1 MNGNR
6 NRSAAVRLALIAVV
20 AGGLSA
26 PARAGAQV
34 IEQELAS
41 PKTET
46 WQAGI
51 GVRSTFIRSAGLD
64 PFSSTDLMSQ
74 VSLAVE
80 HVVARSDAFAF
91 AAGVSGDFGGSDSVA
106 RGSPTD
112 LKLWRF
118 TAVAEGR
125 YELWQ
130 RTYGFVRFAPGML
143 RASAEV
149 DDASS
154 PNGQR
159 LQDSFDVLAIDTS
172 AGAALRLSGPANPVA
187 AWVTAEA
194 GYGWA
199 GSHHLLLTP
208 AAASRDQTK
217 LAPLDLGTIDPRG
230 AFLRFAVAI
239 TY

>member
-1 MNGNR
+1 MNR
-6 NRSAAVRLALIAVV
+6 NAAVRLGLIAVV
-20 AGGLSA
+20 AGALSA
-26 PARAGAQV
+26 PARADAQV
-34 IEQELAS
+34 IEQELT
-41 PKTET
+41 PKAET
-46 WQAGI
+46 WQAAI
-51 GVRSTFIRSAGLD
+51 GVRNTFIRSAGLD

-80 HVVARSDAFAF
+80 HVVVRSDAFAF
-91 AAGVSGDFGGSDSVA
+91 AAGVTGDFGGSDSIA
-106 RGSPTD
+106 RSAPSN
-112 LKLWRF
+112 LQLWRV

-125 YELWQ
+125 YQPLP
-130 RTYGFVRFAPGML
+130 RAYGFLRFAPGML
-143 RASAEV
+143 RVSAEV

-159 LQDSFDVLAIDTS
+159 LEDSFDVLAIDTS

-187 AWVTAEA
+187 AWITAEA

-208 AAASRDQTK
+208 AAAARDQTK

>member
-1 MNGNR
+1 MNR
-6 NRSAAVRLALIAVV
+6 NAAIRLGLIAVA

-26 PARAGAQV
+26 PAPAGAQV
-34 IEQELAS
+34 IEQALT
-41 PKTET
+41 PKAET
-46 WQAGI
+46 WQASI
-51 GVRSTFIRSAGLD
+51 GVRNTFIRSAGLD
-64 PFSSTDLMSQ
+64 PFASNDLMSQ
-74 VSLAVE
+74 VSLAFE
-80 HVVARSDAFAF
+80 HVVVRSDALAF
-91 AAGVSGDFGGSDSVA
+91 AAGVTGDFGGSDSIA
-106 RGSPTD
+106 RGAPSD
-112 LKLWRF
+112 LKLWRV

-125 YELWQ
+125 YQPWQ
-130 RTYGFVRFAPGML
+130 RAYAFVRLAPGML
-143 RASAEV
+143 RGSAEV

-159 LQDSFDVLAIDTS
+159 LEDSFDVLAIDSS

-187 AWVTAEA
+187 AWLTAEG

-199 GSHHLLLTP
+199 GSHHLLLEP
-208 AAASRDQTK
+208 GAAARDQPK

>member
-1 MNGNR
+1 MSR
-6 NRSAAVRLALIAVV
+6 NAAVRLGLIAVV
-20 AGGLSA
+20 AGALSA

-34 IEQELAS
+34 IEQEVS
-41 PKTET
+41 PKAEA
-46 WQAGI
+46 WQAAI
-51 GVRSTFIRSAGLD
+51 GVRSTFIRSTGLD

-74 VSLAVE
+74 VSLALE
-80 HVVARSDAFAF
+80 HVVARRDAFAF
-91 AAGVSGDFGGSDSVA
+91 AAGVTGDFGGSDSIA

-125 YELWQ
+125 AQPWQ
-130 RTYGFVRFAPGML
+130 RAYGFVRFAPGML
-143 RASAEV
+143 RGSAAV
-149 DDASS
+149 DDPSS

-159 LQDSFDVLAIDTS
+159 LEDSFDVLAIDTS

-187 AWVTAEA
+187 AWLTAEG

-199 GSHHLLLTP
+199 GSHHLLLSP